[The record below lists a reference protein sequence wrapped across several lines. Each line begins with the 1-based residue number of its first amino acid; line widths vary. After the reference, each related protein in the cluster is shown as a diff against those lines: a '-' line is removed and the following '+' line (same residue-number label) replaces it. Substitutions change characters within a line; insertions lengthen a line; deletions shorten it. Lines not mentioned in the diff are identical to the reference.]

1 MDTFCNTKD
10 WYGMRL
16 LVVKKCILYN
26 PVWFS
31 KELVV
36 VGINNAWIGGKASYL
51 DVRPQHKDQTK
62 LDVKVQLLLIHKAP
76 MSFSVHLAQRPLL
89 K

>member
-1 MDTFCNTKD
+1 MTI
-10 WYGMRL
+10 GG
-16 LVVKKCILYN
+16 KKKSILYN

-76 MSFSVHLAQRPLL
+76 MSFSVHLTQRPLL
-89 K
+89 KLLSTFF